1 MSTNFRISPEAH
13 SPEDLDSAIAELS
26 TYILELDPEFGRM
39 SIGVG
44 QETWSMPG
52 LSSREKA
59 LLCLANDILYQ
70 HLGLPLRMH
79 VDMALANAVSRQDL
93 REVVRHMAPY
103 AGYPACVE
111 ARVRLA
117 EIEANLEERAKHP
130 AGEET
135 AYPAPQPF
143 AFPSAQSA
151 TLRYL
156 DAPYADF
163 VVRQAEQV
171 WNRPHLSHL
180 ERAYLSLASD
190 VCHQTLD
197 ESFRLHVDLALES
210 GASQE
215 QVRAVLRFLAEFS
228 MAKAW
233 RAFQELAKYL
243 SSTEALGSEVQH
255 AEAPPSRPA

>member
-1 MSTNFRISPEAH
+1 MSTNFPTNPEAH
-13 SPEDLDSAIAELS
+13 SPADLGSAVAELG
-26 TYILELDPEFGRM
+26 TYILKLDPDFGRM

-44 QETWSMPG
+44 QDAWSLPG
-52 LSSREKA
+52 LSPREKA
-59 LLCLANDILYQ
+59 FLCLANDILYQ

-79 VDMALANAVSRQDL
+79 VEMALAYAVPWQDL
-93 REVVRHMAPY
+93 REVVRHLAPY

-111 ARVRLA
+111 ALVRLA
-117 EIEANLEERAKHP
+117 EIEANLEEQAKYST
-130 AGEET
+130 GEDI

-143 AFPSAQSA
+143 TFPSAQSA
-151 TLRYL
+151 ALRYL

-180 ERAYLSLASD
+180 ERAYLSLAAD

-197 ESFRLHVDLALES
+197 GSFRLHVDLALKS

-243 SSTEALGSEVQH
+243 SCTEALGSEVQH
-255 AEAPPSRPA
+255 AETPPSRLT